1 MRFSS
6 TEIIALCLSL
16 IALAISFSGR
26 NSDSDRPEKTA
37 VSDQG
42 SRLLRIEEEIA
53 RLREQM
59 NSTAAQ
65 NGTAEPIN
73 DVSRLVSRLEALEA
87 RAVSS
92 AAIPEELKDEAISVE
107 EMARTRRAIAEV
119 RRSEMDAR
127 VARWVEKERQK
138 SERLLADIEEQLNL
152 PWAEQERVRLIMS
165 EESSSHA
172 GILEEMWSMDDPT
185 SRSEEEALALEWD
198 QATLRMKQIR
208 LERDQ
213 QLESLL
219 GRERFDQLLKI
230 VQPVRRSND
239 EQQNKTP

>member
-1 MRFSS
+1 
-6 TEIIALCLSL
+6 
-16 IALAISFSGR
+16 
-26 NSDSDRPEKTA
+26 
-37 VSDQG
+37 
-42 SRLLRIEEEIA
+42 
-53 RLREQM
+53 
-59 NSTAAQ
+59 
-65 NGTAEPIN
+65 
-73 DVSRLVSRLEALEA
+73 
-87 RAVSS
+87 
-92 AAIPEELKDEAISVE
+92 
-107 EMARTRRAIAEV
+107 
-119 RRSEMDAR
+119 
-127 VARWVEKERQK
+127 
-138 SERLLADIEEQLNL
+138 
-152 PWAEQERVRLIMS
+152 MS